1 MQSPPTIPSSS
12 LPKLGLQDGVGKPF
26 EISSTWLFLSFQA
39 SVDIWRLKLRLDP
52 TSGCVLMIGAQ

>member
-1 MQSPPTIPSSS
+1 MRSPPTIPSS

-26 EISSTWLFLSFQA
+26 KISSTWLFLSFQE
-39 SVDIWRLKLRLDP
+39 SVDMWRLKLRVDP